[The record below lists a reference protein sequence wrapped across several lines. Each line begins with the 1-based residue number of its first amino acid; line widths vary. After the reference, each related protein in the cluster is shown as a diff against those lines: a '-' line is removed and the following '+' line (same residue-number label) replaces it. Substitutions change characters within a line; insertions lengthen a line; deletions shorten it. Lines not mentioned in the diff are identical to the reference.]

1 MIKVSLK
8 PLSNKSCDW
17 VRLTLIPETKEDEKL
32 LEEMFSTNS
41 RKGILVQIG
50 ADSDPQK
57 VTEQFVRPQ
66 CGF

>member
-8 PLSNKSCDW
+8 PLSNKSNDW
-17 VRLTLIPETKEDEKL
+17 VRLTLVPETKEDEEH
-32 LEEMFSTNS
+32 LEKMFITSS
-41 RKGILVQIG
+41 RRGILVQIG

-57 VTEQFVRPQ
+57 VTERFDRPQ